1 VLTAHG
7 IAINTQGPY
16 NGYTALHDAVW
27 QNNLGT
33 AQVILAGGADATI
46 RSNKGQTPLELANA
60 NNSKEL
66 IALLSDANH
75 LEFG

>member
-1 VLTAHG
+1 M
-7 IAINTQGPY
+7 
-16 NGYTALHDAVW
+16 
-27 QNNLGT
+27 
-33 AQVILAGGADATI
+33 ILAGGADATI